1 VQAPPLIVESSGWE
15 IDVTRRELRTDG
27 KPLAIGSRA
36 FEIVETLVQ
45 SAGELVT
52 KDELMDRVWRGTI
65 VSDNTLQVHISA
77 VRKAL
82 GRDRGLLRTVS
93 GRGYR
98 LLGSWTARQASAA
111 TPSARLAPQPTRWEP
126 QPTRLE
132 PEPAPFQPSPP
143 LQSNLPA
150 MTSELVGRDDA
161 VQRVGDL
168 LSAYRSVTLTGPGG
182 IGKTALAL
190 AAARELSGFD
200 GERWL
205 VELASLSDPEL
216 VPAAT
221 ASVLGLKMA
230 GGEGAAEPVARAIGR
245 RKILLVLDNCE
256 HVVES
261 AAQLTETV
269 LSLCPNVTVLATSR
283 EALRIAGEY
292 VYRVPPLEVPPP
304 HPDAAE
310 DVSGHSA
317 VQLFLARAAEAAAD
331 FTTDKARLSTIAAIC
346 RRLDGIPLAIEFA
359 AARAAAFGVSQ
370 VAALLDD
377 RFRLLTGGRRTA
389 LRRHQTLRAALD
401 WSHDLLP
408 EPERVILRRLAIFA
422 GGFTLE
428 AANAVVV
435 DGAIAALDVVD
446 GVANLVEKSLVA
458 ADRDDTR
465 LHYRL
470 LETTRA
476 YALQK
481 LDESG
486 EHVACARRHAQHCLA
501 VMEEANAAWEV
512 LSPEVWL
519 AKYRYLIDDVR
530 AALDFSI
537 STEEEVPTAV
547 ALTIAAVP
555 LWYQLSLLTESYQ
568 RASRALELPAT
579 TRSPI
584 QEMRLHNTVA
594 WCLMQVRGAVQE
606 SQYTWTA
613 VLEMARANNDPDRQL
628 RALWGLWAARTS
640 TGELR
645 TALALAQE
653 FSAIARQTS
662 ELDRRVGDRLMGH
675 TLHLLGDQ
683 AAAREHLERML
694 AGYTPPATGA
704 EAMRYIFD
712 QRALALC
719 FLARIHWLQG
729 YPDQAMQMAR
739 DVVHGERERGDAL
752 SACQVLVQVGCPIGL
767 MVGDLAAAAEY
778 VSELIELSTRQD
790 WQFWRAFGECY
801 RGVLTI
807 QQGDVA
813 VGVELL
819 DEALRG
825 LRNIDFGVHYLY
837 FLCQYAGA
845 LGLAG
850 RAERGLEVIEQAMAR
865 SDSNDER
872 WCVAEVLRIKGDLL
886 HRQGELG
893 AADATLAAAKEWAER
908 QGALSWSLRIV
919 TSTARLG
926 RDMGRAAAARAKL
939 AAVCARFT
947 EGFDTAD
954 YRAARALLGEMEA
967 GGRTANR
974 AAAGEF

>member
-1 VQAPPLIVESSGWE
+1 
-15 IDVTRRELRTDG
+15 
-27 KPLAIGSRA
+27 
-36 FEIVETLVQ
+36 
-45 SAGELVT
+45 
-52 KDELMDRVWRGTI
+52 
-65 VSDNTLQVHISA
+65 
-77 VRKAL
+77 
-82 GRDRGLLRTVS
+82 
-93 GRGYR
+93 
-98 LLGSWTARQASAA
+98 
-111 TPSARLAPQPTRWEP
+111 
-126 QPTRLE
+126 
-132 PEPAPFQPSPP
+132 
-143 LQSNLPA
+143 

-221 ASVLGLKMA
+221 ASVLGLKRA

-359 AARAAAFGVSQ
+359 AARAAALGVSQ

-435 DGAIAALDVVD
+435 DAAIAALDVVD
-446 GVANLVEKSLVA
+446 GVANLVEKSLVT

-486 EHVACARRHAQHCLA
+486 EHVACARRHARHWLA

-555 LWYQLSLLTESYQ
+555 LWYQLSLLTECYQ

-694 AGYTPPATGA
+694 AGYTPPAKGA

-719 FLARIHWLQG
+719 FLARSHWLQG
-729 YPDQAMQMAR
+729 YPD
-739 DVVHGERERGDAL
+739 
-752 SACQVLVQVGCPIGL
+752 
-767 MVGDLAAAAEY
+767 
-778 VSELIELSTRQD
+778 
-790 WQFWRAFGECY
+790 
-801 RGVLTI
+801 
-807 QQGDVA
+807 
-813 VGVELL
+813 
-819 DEALRG
+819 
-825 LRNIDFGVHYLY
+825 
-837 FLCQYAGA
+837 
-845 LGLAG
+845 
-850 RAERGLEVIEQAMAR
+850 
-865 SDSNDER
+865 
-872 WCVAEVLRIKGDLL
+872 
-886 HRQGELG
+886 
-893 AADATLAAAKEWAER
+893 
-908 QGALSWSLRIV
+908 
-919 TSTARLG
+919 
-926 RDMGRAAAARAKL
+926 
-939 AAVCARFT
+939 
-947 EGFDTAD
+947 
-954 YRAARALLGEMEA
+954 
-967 GGRTANR
+967 
-974 AAAGEF
+974 